1 MEKFYSVLHAVSEM
15 QSMSHL
21 GGSVAYPSSH
31 KNFPEIEF
39 DVKFEIKFQVI
50 LYLIITFYLVK
61 V

>member
-1 MEKFYSVLHAVSEM
+1 MEKFYSVLHAVSKM

-39 DVKFEIKFQVI
+39 DGKFEIKF
-50 LYLIITFYLVK
+50 LPYNHFLFS
-61 V
+61 